1 MPLRLRMK
9 PNERVIISGAVIRN
23 GDHKTEFVIENKV
36 PVLRDTDILSPGSV
50 RTVCERIYM
59 AIQLMYVDPEKASEH
74 LQTYQQLAAEV
85 KAAAPSL
92 GTLLGTIS
100 SLVEAGELYKALKQA
115 QVLLR
120 DEKAIIN
127 NVVS

>member
-85 KAAAPSL
+85 KTAAPSL